1 MAIPAT
7 DPYLTVCWPHPR
19 TMYGQDFGERLSREV
34 GMTIR
39 ALLVGSIVEE
49 ACDIGVAIGRLD
61 LEREG
66 VIAPLLSY
74 WSTCRVRERFDGT
87 TAHLPYYAL
96 NAPLLNEGFDV
107 ALSDDIASHVLCF
120 CKSSEH
126 LIDWRVTEHNM

>member
-66 VIAPLLSY
+66 VIQGLRFNVHTLFTHLVLTPLPGGVY
-74 WSTCRVRERFDGT
+74 M
-87 TAHLPYYAL
+87 Y
-96 NAPLLNEGFDV
+96 
-107 ALSDDIASHVLCF
+107 
-120 CKSSEH
+120 
-126 LIDWRVTEHNM
+126 